1 MDTTPIKTIH
11 FKKLLDKALKW
22 STLNSIAKGVGL
34 SYAGLMVLAEGKR
47 IPSDIQLT
55 AMFNFYEEVCEWEYR
70 LRFGPQLA
78 GEDIYSTLSA
88 ATEEQQKIRKHKIP
102 CYIEKIDPKETK

>member
-47 IPSDIQLT
+47 I
-55 AMFNFYEEVCEWEYR
+55 
-70 LRFGPQLA
+70 
-78 GEDIYSTLSA
+78 
-88 ATEEQQKIRKHKIP
+88 
-102 CYIEKIDPKETK
+102 